1 METLL
6 DVKNRDQ
13 FKELFDL
20 NELKKRILTKIN
32 YGFVRI
38 GTNKLD
44 GHEYAIKSKLLN
56 YY

>member
-6 DVKNRDQ
+6 DIKNRDQ

-44 GHEYAIKSKLLN
+44 GYEYAIKSKLLN